1 MNKVS
6 SINLG
11 GYPFTID
18 EDAFEYLRQYL
29 DAIHRHFRGVEGN
42 EEITSDIE
50 TRLAELFQASLG
62 NRPIVTM
69 KDVKDAVA
77 VMGAPED
84 FGAEPLSENPKEK
97 FNIKT
102 GKRLFRNPE
111 EEVIGGVCSGIAAY
125 FGIQDPLWVRLFFV
139 VVALSGGFGVP
150 LYIILWAIM
159 PKPKTASDWLAMRGE
174 PINFS
179 NIGRIIQEGVERLSG
194 KISEFGE
201 ELGGGNKKAET
212 DGKDSVKET
221 MDAIGKSMRGV
232 GESMRGAGESL
243 QYLWKPVLYFVGFM
257 LILFFAITWIGAA
270 TGLFFA
276 YPFLDY
282 LLPGKS
288 GLAILSIVNIFL
300 IIGIPLVSLVLLV
313 TRLLFG
319 TRVSSGWRAG
329 MGIMWGISITTFFLL
344 GSLFGKQFSSGGQ
357 YLANAGSYQGD
368 TLYITAPAG
377 QVPVE
382 TWYNIDNEV
391 LLSDDKLVVRN
402 VRLSIAKAEGGT
414 FELTKEVSS
423 RGESNAEASELAGA
437 ITTDVQ
443 FEGNQLKISP
453 YYSLPK
459 GQKWRGQE
467 VKYILKVPEGKFV
480 KFTTDNPWSILRDIE
495 IAGNDGDFW
504 ENPKQL
510 LKMSAAGLTCANCP
524 AEVGSG
530 LSYEDFNTINI
541 SGKIK
546 VMVEQGDDYQVE
558 IRGEKSNREKV
569 SIEKT
574 DGQLTIK
581 AGADMTGSPVRLFLK
596 VPELKTINT
605 DATDDVQIKGFTDA
619 MRVNASGGGY
629 EVKVYGDIEALYLK
643 QEGENKIDVIGNC
656 DLLEA
661 ELRAGARLDAEKPG
675 VREATITASGDSRAD
690 LMVREKLT
698 QKKDD
703 SSRIRVKGDPQV
715 VEL

>member
-18 EDAFEYLRQYL
+18 EDAYEYLRQYL
-29 DAIHRHFRGVEGN
+29 DAIHRHFREVEGN

-84 FGAEPLSENPKEK
+84 FGAEPLSENPKGK

-201 ELGGGNKKAET
+201 EMGAMNKKAET
-212 DGKDSVKET
+212 DSKDAVKET
-221 MDAIGKSMRGV
+221 MDAITKSLHGV
-232 GESMRGAGESL
+232 GESL
-243 QYLWKPVLYFVGFM
+243 QYLWKPMLYLVGFA
-257 LILFFAITWIGAA
+257 LVIFFAMAWIGSA
-270 TGLFFA
+270 TGLFFV
-276 YPFLDY
+276 YPFLDF
-282 LLPGKS
+282 LFPGKS
-288 GLAILSIVNIFL
+288 GFAMLSIVNLFL
-300 IIGIPLVSLVLLV
+300 IIGIPLISLVLLV
-313 TRLLFG
+313 SRLLFG

-329 MGIMWGISITTFFLL
+329 LGIMWGISITSFFLL
-344 GSLFGKQFSSGGQ
+344 GSLFGRQFSSGGQ
-357 YLANAGSYQGD
+357 FSANAGAYKGD
-368 TLYITAPAG
+368 TLYIAAPAETAPID
-377 QVPVE
+377 

-391 LLSDDKLVVRN
+391 MLADDKLIIRN
-402 VRLSIAKAEGGT
+402 VHLSIVKAEGTT
-414 FELTKEVSS
+414 FELIKEVSS
-423 RGESNAEASELAGA
+423 RGESNGEANTLANTV
-437 ITTDVQ
+437 TTDAR
-443 FEGNQLKISP
+443 FEGNQLSISP
-453 YYSLPK
+453 YYSLTK
-459 GQKWRGQE
+459 GQKWRVQE
-467 VKYILKVPEGKFV
+467 VNYILKVPEGKFV
-480 KFTTDNPWSILRDIE
+480 KINSDNGWSMLRDLKLANDEINFWDNPDRLW
-495 IAGNDGDFW
+495 
-504 ENPKQL
+504 
-510 LKMSAAGLTCANCP
+510 KMSAAGLACTNCP
-524 AEVGSG
+524 EEVGSG
-530 LSYEDFNTINI
+530 LSYEDFHTVNI
-541 SGKIK
+541 SGKLK
-546 VMVEQGDDYQVE
+546 VIIEQGDEYQVE
-558 IRGEKSNREKV
+558 LRGEENNREKV
-569 SIEKT
+569 TMAEA
-574 DGQLTIK
+574 DGRLTIS
-581 AGADMTGSPVRLFLK
+581 AGSDMAGSPVRLFLTM
-596 VPELKTINT
+596 PELKTIST
-605 DATDDVQIKGFTDA
+605 DGTDDVQIKGFTEPLQ
-619 MRVNASGGGY
+619 VNAQGSGY
-629 EVKVYGDIEALYLK
+629 EVKIYGDIKNLSLN

-656 DLLEA
+656 DRLEA
-661 ELRAGARLDAEKPG
+661 TLRAGARLDAEKPG
-675 VREATITASGDSRAD
+675 VREATINASDDSRAD

-703 SSRIRVKGDPQV
+703 SSRIRVKGNPQV
-715 VEL
+715 VE

>member
-18 EDAFEYLRQYL
+18 EDAYEYLRQYL

-69 KDVKDAVA
+69 KDVKDAVG

-84 FGAEPLSENPKEK
+84 FGAEPLSENPKGK

-179 NIGRIIQEGVERLSG
+179 NIGRIIQTEMERLSG

-201 ELGGGNKKAET
+201 EMGAMNKKAEA
-212 DGKDSVKET
+212 DSKDSFKEG
-221 MDAIGKSMRGV
+221 MDAV
-232 GESMRGAGESL
+232 GNALRGAGDSL
-243 QYLWKPVLYFVGFM
+243 QYLWKPILYIIGFF
-257 LILFFAITWIGAA
+257 LVLFFALAWIGSA
-270 TGLFFA
+270 TGLFFV
-276 YPFLDY
+276 YPFLDF
-282 LLPGKS
+282 LFPGKS
-288 GLAILSIVNIFL
+288 GFAMLSIVNLFL
-300 IIGIPLVSLVLLV
+300 IVGIPLISLVLLV
-313 TRLLFG
+313 SRLLFG
-319 TRVSSGWRAG
+319 TRVSSGWRTG
-329 MGIMWGISITTFFLL
+329 LSIMWGISITSFFLL
-344 GSLFGKQFSSGGQ
+344 GSLFGRQFSSGGQ
-357 YLANAGSYQGD
+357 FSANAGSYKGD
-368 TLYITAPAG
+368 TLYVAAPAETAPID
-377 QVPVE
+377 

-391 LLSDDKLVVRN
+391 MLADDKLIVRN
-402 VRLSIAKAEGGT
+402 VHLSIVKAEGTT
-414 FELTKEVSS
+414 FELVKEVNS
-423 RGESNAEASELAGA
+423 RGENNGEANALATTV
-437 ITTDVQ
+437 TTDAR
-443 FEGNQLKISP
+443 FEGNQLTISP
-453 YYSLPK
+453 YYSLTK
-459 GQKWRGQE
+459 GQKWRVQE

-480 KFTTDNPWSILRDIE
+480 KFTTDDPWSMMRDIE
-495 IAGNDGDFW
+495 LADDTDFW
-504 ENPKQL
+504 ENPNRL
-510 LKMSAAGLTCANCP
+510 WKMNAAGLACTDCP
-524 AEVGSG
+524 KEVDSD
-530 LSYEDFNTINI
+530 LSFEDFHTVNI
-541 SGKIK
+541 SGKLK
-546 VMVEQGDDYQVE
+546 VIIEQGDEYQVE
-558 IRGEKSNREKV
+558 LRGEENNREQV
-569 SIEKT
+569 TMSEA
-574 DGQLTIK
+574 DGRLTIS
-581 AGADMTGSPVRLFLK
+581 AGSDMTGSPVRLFLTM
-596 VPELKTINT
+596 PELKTIST
-605 DATDDVQIKGFTDA
+605 DGTDDIQIKGFTEPLQVDA
-619 MRVNASGGGY
+619 KGSGY
-629 EVKVYGDIEALYLK
+629 EVKIYGDIKNLSLI

-661 ELRAGARLDAEKPG
+661 TLRAGARLDAEKPG
-675 VREATITASGDSRAD
+675 VREAIINASGDSRAD

-698 QKKDD
+698 QKKDE
-703 SSRIRVKGDPQV
+703 SSRIRVKGNPQV
-715 VEL
+715 VE